1 MRGQVFINHLDYY
14 VPQDRLYFE
23 ENKDFF
29 NEPHPGVPFD
39 NSDKFFEFVKKYL
52 DIDSVTVEK
61 NLTLEEM
68 VMGLL
73 KKNIEAGKINPA
85 VITHII
91 LAPDLYNHLPSFGH
105 RVQYELNM
113 PKANVVRVT
122 DNFCAN
128 IDVGIGLAAKLI
140 AQETDPTTI
149 LVIAGTKLGDGF
161 DIRVVGSYGVMGD
174 AAGFMIMSNNK
185 EQAVAEVLGQETV
198 TKGVL
203 YNADLAKDN
212 TILHFQSYSE
222 SVKKVLAKA
231 QLTAADVSQVLL
243 HNANQMLVT
252 ETLKS
257 CGIKPD
263 KVDKT
268 NHKKYGH
275 LGTVDL
281 VMNLHTNIEN
291 APANQEVLLSV
302 NLGVVG
308 TYVSTLY
315 KKI

>member
-1 MRGQVFINHLDYY
+1 
-14 VPQDRLYFE
+14 
-23 ENKDFF
+23 
-29 NEPHPGVPFD
+29 
-39 NSDKFFEFVKKYL
+39 
-52 DIDSVTVEK
+52 
-61 NLTLEEM
+61 
-68 VMGLL
+68 
-73 KKNIEAGKINPA
+73 
-85 VITHII
+85 
-91 LAPDLYNHLPSFGH
+91 
-105 RVQYELNM
+105 
-113 PKANVVRVT
+113 
-122 DNFCAN
+122 
-128 IDVGIGLAAKLI
+128 VGIGLAAKLI

>member
-1 MRGQVFINHLDYY
+1 MKGQVFINYLDCYI
-14 VPQDRLYFE
+14 PEDRLYFE
-23 ENKDFF
+23 ENKEFF

-39 NSDKFFEFVKKYL
+39 SSEKFFDFVKKYL
-52 DIDSVTVEK
+52 DIDSVTIEK

-68 VMGLL
+68 AMGLL
-73 KKNIEAGKINPA
+73 KKNLDAGKIDPA
-85 VITHII
+85 TITHIV

-105 RVQYELNM
+105 RVQFELNM
-113 PKANVVRVT
+113 PRASVVRIT

-128 IDVGIGLAAKLI
+128 IDVAIGWVAKMI
-140 AQETDPTTI
+140 EGETAPVNV
-149 LVIAGTKLGDGF
+149 LVIAGTRLGEGF
-161 DIRVVGSYGVMGD
+161 DIRVVGSYGVLGD
-174 AAGFMIMSNNK
+174 AAGIMLMSNNR
-185 EQAVAEVLGQETV
+185 ENAIAEVLGQETV

-222 SVKKVLAKA
+222 SVKKVLAKCK
-231 QLTAADVSQVLL
+231 LTAADVSQVLL

-263 KVDKT
+263 KIDKT

-281 VMNLHTNIEN
+281 LLNLKTNIEN
-291 APANQEVLLSV
+291 APSNQENLISV

-308 TYVSTLY
+308 TYVSTLF